1 MIQKS
6 TEQEAEDLINQYLEI
21 VIDADR
27 DNVQSKSKKISLAKR
42 GALICVDKMI
52 SNSEKNGETVQIKSF
67 MEIKKIL
74 KSK

>member
-6 TEQEAEDLINQYLEI
+6 TEQEAEDLINQYLEL

-52 SNSEKNGETVQIKSF
+52 SNSEKNGETIQIKSF
-67 MEIKKIL
+67 IEIKKIL

>member
-1 MIQKS
+1 MSKKS
-6 TEQEAEDLINQYLEI
+6 SQQEAEDLINEYLEI

-42 GALICVDKMI
+42 GALICINKLI
-52 SNSEKNGETVQIKSF
+52 SASEKNGEVDGRNSLLRIK
-67 MEIKKIL
+67 EIL